1 MIAFGPVPS
10 RRLGMSLGI
19 NNIPPKIC
27 TYSCV
32 YCQIGN
38 TLKLDI
44 KRQEFYDPQEVFESV
59 KERVEEVQ
67 EKGTKIDYLSFVP
80 DGEPTLD
87 LNLGREIELL
97 KNLGIKIA
105 VITNASLLWM
115 EEVRRDLMGAD
126 WVCVKVDAISRDVF
140 KRVDRPH
147 GRLSHEQILQGIARF
162 SGEFK
167 GELVS
172 ETMLVK
178 GINDSEGE
186 LEGIARYLSGLELSR
201 SYIMV
206 PIRPPAETWAEAPGE
221 DVLNMAYM
229 IFKEYGLKPE
239 LLTGAERGSFGFSGD
254 VVEDIL
260 ATSAVHPMRKESVQ
274 ELLDKAGKGWDVVQS
289 LIEAGELKEVKYR
302 GKTFYM
308 RTLRKPDK

>member
-38 TLKLDI
+38 TLKLDM
-44 KRQEFYDPQEVFESV
+44 KRQEFYSPREVFEAV
-59 KERVEEVQ
+59 KKRVEEVQ

-97 KNLGIKIA
+97 KPLGIKIA

-115 EEVRRDLMGAD
+115 EDVRRDLMGAD
-126 WVCVKVDAISRDVF
+126 WVCIKVDAISREVF
-140 KRVDRPH
+140 RKVDRPH
-147 GRLSHEQILQGIARF
+147 GRLSHEKILQGIVRF
-162 SGEFK
+162 SDEFK

-178 GINDSEGE
+178 GINNSEGE
-186 LEGIARYLSGLELSR
+186 LEGIARFLSGLDISR
-201 SYIMV
+201 SYIMI
-206 PIRPPAETWAEAPGE
+206 PIRPPAESWAQAPDE
-221 DVLNMAYM
+221 NVLNMAYM
-229 IFKEYGLKPE
+229 IFNEYGLRPE

-260 ATSAVHPMRKESVQ
+260 STSAVHPMRKESVE
-274 ELLDKAGKGWDVVQS
+274 ELLERAGRGWDVVQS
-289 LIEAGELKEVKYR
+289 LIESGELKEVTYR

-308 RTLRKPDK
+308 RTLKKPEK

>member
-44 KRQEFYDPQEVFESV
+44 KRQEFYSPEEVFRAV

-97 KNLGIKIA
+97 KPLGIKIA

-115 EEVRRDLMGAD
+115 EDVRRDLMGAD
-126 WVCVKVDAISRDVF
+126 WVCVKIDAISKEVF
-140 KRVDRPH
+140 RKVDRPH
-147 GRLSHEQILQGIARF
+147 GHLSHEKILQGIVRF
-162 SGEFK
+162 SEEFK

-172 ETMLVK
+172 ETMLVRD
-178 GINDSEGE
+178 INDDEGE
-186 LEGIARYLSGLELSR
+186 LEGVARFLSGLDISR
-201 SYIMV
+201 SYIMI
-206 PIRPPAETWAEAPGE
+206 PIRPPAERWAEAPDE
-221 DVLNMAYM
+221 NILNMAYM
-229 IFKEYGLKPE
+229 IFNEYGLKPE
-239 LLTGAERGSFGFSGD
+239 LLTGAEQGSFGFSGD
-254 VVEDIL
+254 VEEDIL

-274 ELLDKAGKGWDVVQS
+274 ELLERAGKGWEVVQS
-289 LIEAGELKEVKYR
+289 LIESGELKEVTYR

-308 RTLRKPDK
+308 RTLRKPEK